1 MTKPKFMMKEHMT
14 NFKSKSS
21 SPLT

>member
-1 MTKPKFMMKEHMT
+1 MMKEHMT